1 MRKLI
6 HISLTVLCLAFIGCS
21 ANNAF
26 SDVQPEDYAAPRMV
40 ISGHVTNSVNEPLP
54 GIYVSVPSVRE
65 PNERDILSYNYAITD
80 SAGQYTIIRYRGRE
94 LPTEVTVVAT
104 DSTGIY
110 SSQYIFAPVNYDSI
124 QTYLSVEPYR
134 AITPFNAFVE
144 ADFVLTIP

>member
-1 MRKLI
+1 MRKILFI
-6 HISLTVLCLAFIGCS
+6 FLTVLCLVFIGCS
-21 ANNAF
+21 AYEAGDF
-26 SDVQPEDYAAPRMV
+26 QPTDYAAPRMI
-40 ISGHVTNSVNEPLP
+40 ISGHVTNSVHEPLP

-80 SAGQYTIIRYRGRE
+80 NAGQYTIIRYRGRE

-104 DSTGIY
+104 DSTGLY
-110 SSQYIFAPVNYDSI
+110 SSQYIFAPVTYDSI

-134 AITPFNAFVE
+134 AFKPFNAYVE

>member
-1 MRKLI
+1 MRKILPI
-6 HISLTVLCLAFIGCS
+6 FLTVLTLVLIGCS
-21 ANNAF
+21 AHEAGDF
-26 SDVQPEDYAAPRMV
+26 QPVDYAAPRMI
-40 ISGHVTNSVNEPLP
+40 ISGHVTNSVHEPLP

-80 SAGQYTIIRYRGRE
+80 NAGQYTIIRYRGRE

-104 DSTGIY
+104 DSTGLY
-110 SSQYIFAPVNYDSI
+110 SSQYIFAPVTYDSI

-134 AITPFNAFVE
+134 AITPFNAYVE

>member
-6 HISLTVLCLAFIGCS
+6 HISLTVLCLVLIGCS
-21 ANNAF
+21 AYESYEA
-26 SDVQPEDYAAPRMV
+26 QPTDYSAAPRMI
-40 ISGHVTNSVNEPLP
+40 ISGHVTNSVNEPLH

-110 SSQYIFAPVNYDSI
+110 SSQYIFAPVTYDSI